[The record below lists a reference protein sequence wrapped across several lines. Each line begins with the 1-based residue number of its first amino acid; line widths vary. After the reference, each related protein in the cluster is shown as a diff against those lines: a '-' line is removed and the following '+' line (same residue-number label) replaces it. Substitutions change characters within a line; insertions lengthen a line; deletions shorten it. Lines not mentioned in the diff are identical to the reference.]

1 MTVLTHTAVRQRLA
15 AFHDNEVAMQERIAI
30 QSHLG
35 DCWDCRQELHGLEE
49 IRDAVRG
56 AAVQVPADDEW
67 IGLQPGIIGRMCAEA
82 HESWTARMGRMFD
95 DMHLVWIAL
104 ASTAATILCGAI
116 VLGMLHYASPE
127 RDDSLAAI
135 IAVMAAPSGSDLNP
149 MSLSLDEQ
157 IQAPSVP
164 EDGSVKATLEQSGSG
179 REMMLAFSAVVTR
192 EGRIHGL
199 EVLGNSHDPRQVA
212 QLVDA
217 ISRGRL
223 EPARHGTNPI
233 AVNLVWFV
241 EHMTVK
247 ASSAGSRA
255 LGRI

>member
-1 MTVLTHTAVRQRLA
+1 MTVLTHSAVRERLA
-15 AFHDNEVAMQERIAI
+15 AFHDNELGLEERVAI

-35 DCWDCRQELHGLEE
+35 DCWDCRQELLALDE
-49 IRDAVRG
+49 IRDAVRL
-56 AAVQVPADDEW
+56 AAAPAPAEEW
-67 IGLQPGIIGRMCAEA
+67 TGLQPGVIGRMRAEA
-82 HESWTARMGRMFD
+82 HESWTAVVARLFD
-95 DMHLVWIAL
+95 DMHLVWIGL
-104 ASTAATILCGAI
+104 ASTAATFICGAV

-149 MSLSLDEQ
+149 MSLSLDER

-164 EDGSVKATLEQSGSG
+164 EDGFVKATLEQSGAG

-192 EGRIHGL
+192 EGRIYGL

-212 QLVDA
+212 QLLDA

-223 EPARHGTNPI
+223 EPARYGANPI

-247 ASSAGSRA
+247 GKLR
-255 LGRI
+255 G

>member
-1 MTVLTHTAVRQRLA
+1 VQG
-15 AFHDNEVAMQERIAI
+15 
-30 QSHLG
+30 HLN
-35 DCWDCRQELHGLEE
+35 DCWDCRQELRALEE
-49 IRDAVRG
+49 VRDAVRL
-56 AAVQVPADDEW
+56 ALTPTPADKWSD
-67 IGLQPGIIGRMCAEA
+67 LQPGVIGRMLAEA
-82 HESWTARMGRMFD
+82 QQSWTARMGRLFD
-95 DMHLVWIAL
+95 DMHLVWISL
-104 ASTAATILCGAI
+104 ASTAATFLCGAI
-116 VLGMLHYASPE
+116 VLGMLHFASPE

-149 MSLSLDEQ
+149 MSLNVDD

-164 EDGSVKATLEQSGSG
+164 QDGFVKTTLEEAGAG
-179 REMMLAFSAVVTR
+179 GEMMLAFSAVITR

-199 EVLGNSHDPRQVA
+199 EVLGNGHDPRQVA

-223 EPARHGTNPI
+223 EPARYGSDPI

-247 ASSAGSRA
+247 AKLRS
-255 LGRI
+255 

>member
-1 MTVLTHTAVRQRLA
+1 
-15 AFHDNEVAMQERIAI
+15 
-30 QSHLG
+30 
-35 DCWDCRQELHGLEE
+35 
-49 IRDAVRG
+49 
-56 AAVQVPADDEW
+56 
-67 IGLQPGIIGRMCAEA
+67 
-82 HESWTARMGRMFD
+82 
-95 DMHLVWIAL
+95 
-104 ASTAATILCGAI
+104 
-116 VLGMLHYASPE
+116 MLHYASPE

-149 MSLSLDEQ
+149 MSLSLDDR

-164 EDGSVKATLEQSGSG
+164 EDGFVKATLEQSGAG

-192 EGRIHGL
+192 EGRIYGL

-212 QLVDA
+212 QLLDA

-223 EPARHGTNPI
+223 EPARYGANPI

-247 ASSAGSRA
+247 GKLR
-255 LGRI
+255 G

>member
-15 AFHDNEVAMQERIAI
+15 AFHDNELPMQQRVAI
-30 QSHLG
+30 QAHLS
-35 DCWDCRQELHGLEE
+35 DCWDCRQELVALDE
-49 IRDAVRG
+49 IRDALRL
-56 AAVQVPADDEW
+56 AAAPAPAEDW
-67 IGLQPGIIGRMCAEA
+67 TGLQPGVIGRMRAEA
-82 HESWTARMGRMFD
+82 HESWTARIARTFD
-95 DMHLVWIAL
+95 DMHLVWIGL
-104 ASTAATILCGAI
+104 ASTAATFICGAI

-149 MSLSLDEQ
+149 MSLILNQ
-157 IQAPSVP
+157 NIQAPSVP
-164 EDGSVKATLEQSGSG
+164 QDGFVRATLEESGAG

-192 EGRIHGL
+192 EGRIYRL
-199 EVLGNSHDPRQVA
+199 EALGTEHDPRRVA
-212 QLVDA
+212 LLLSA

-223 EPARHGTNPI
+223 EPARYGADPI

-247 ASSAGSRA
+247 GKLR
-255 LGRI
+255 G